1 MLYRGICL
9 LFFSK
14 TDHTKEKM
22 DEEMV
27 HVVGIQFE
35 INLFNRKKVMKNIIL
50 FKIWGANNLK
60 KLDAFQCFVLL
71 SENLPGFS
79 RTFRRWSN
87 PLRWFRRSWGRRRTG
102 RPVAGRQP
110 WQEFRAGSNT
120 WKNKRPIVG
129 HSLGYPTR
137 WGWGRLAKLSRLLNN
152 FRMTLS
158 PVTKLDATTFSQS
171 YI

>member
-1 MLYRGICL
+1 MPEDLVLRLKHLRQVRNYAISRTL
-9 LFFSK
+9 LAFQK

-27 HVVGIQFE
+27 HVVVIQFE

-60 KLDAFQCFVLL
+60 KLDAFQCFVLV

-87 PLRWFRRSWGRRRTG
+87 PLR
-102 RPVAGRQP
+102 
-110 WQEFRAGSNT
+110 
-120 WKNKRPIVG
+120 
-129 HSLGYPTR
+129 
-137 WGWGRLAKLSRLLNN
+137 
-152 FRMTLS
+152 
-158 PVTKLDATTFSQS
+158 
-171 YI
+171 

>member
-1 MLYRGICL
+1 
-9 LFFSK
+9 
-14 TDHTKEKM
+14 M

-27 HVVGIQFE
+27 HVVVIQFE

-60 KLDAFQCFVLL
+60 KLDAFQCFVLV

-120 WKNKRPIVG
+120 WKNKRPIVKTFSG
-129 HSLGYPTR
+129 ISYR
-137 WGWGRLAKLSRLLNN
+137 MIN
-152 FRMTLS
+152 FLFCQSSCLRGDKFFSTTVVLVTISHILQPPSCVRTQLMVK
-158 PVTKLDATTFSQS
+158 PVTLF
-171 YI
+171 